1 MVNSIKI
8 EIVSKFVRERVR
20 ALSIDLDR
28 LISIDSIFFPFVC
41 TR

>member
-28 LISIDSIFFPFVC
+28 FYFFPI
-41 TR
+41 RLHAMNK